1 MCHWEEVIQNNV
13 HQFNTSRCAD
23 DNNCVCVCVCNRN
36 SFQCGVMSLRRL
48 NYDRMELERRR
59 EESQMELQGNN
70 HPVDLW
76 TKYKLCSIH
85 LHILNSRWTSF
96 ISEVLV
102 WSNERVIS
110 WVQAI
115 GLKEY
120 SGNLYESGVH
130 GALMALDETF
140 DHNALALLLQI
151 PTQNTQV
158 HSQVSPTCTF

>member
-70 HPVDLW
+70 HPVDL
-76 TKYKLCSIH
+76 
-85 LHILNSRWTSF
+85 
-96 ISEVLV
+96 
-102 WSNERVIS
+102 
-110 WVQAI
+110 
-115 GLKEY
+115 
-120 SGNLYESGVH
+120 
-130 GALMALDETF
+130 
-140 DHNALALLLQI
+140 
-151 PTQNTQV
+151 
-158 HSQVSPTCTF
+158 